1 MRRPILS
8 LLLTACLLF
17 SLVPFSAAPVRAA
30 ETTVQKVVYI
40 PLDDRPF
47 NDSRVKTMAESLNIQ
62 LIMPEQELYA
72 TRLDGQTKNSNGT
85 QYGSREELFAWLQEM
100 DKDYDTFIISL
111 DQLLSGGLMNSRCM
125 TEMTAL
131 TFADGSSMTEY
142 EVIDFLAQLAQDN
155 TLYLIDSVTRL
166 ACSSDFGGFTL
177 SHYGVTRAYGMVGR
191 PVFYGE
197 ELTIEDIIA
206 AYPYTADGV
215 SKAYK
220 NLSAQELAVLLS
232 PRDATQNLA
241 ASSLVTSAFLQH
253 EEFPLEGSQE
263 SALVEAPS
271 ETDASLLSEYLA
283 IRARKLRLT
292 DYAMRTLCGRK
303 NVHYLL
309 GVDDSS
315 DGNNIQRNE
324 IALFEQYIT
333 ENDQLFS
340 ALDGLGQTA
349 LSRVFLDACPM
360 DSLKVS
366 VSYFGDEAHKVLSY
380 NCFTVSE
387 ILDNTLAYYGA
398 QHVEQDADLSLVVVT
413 TAYENSDWMLNQL
426 VSTLNENEYH
436 QIPTI
441 LIDLTNFSEPE
452 LNTMLVENTHL
463 GMLLSFSGGG
473 ELPNGIVMGISQGIA
488 RYHALE
494 LSGFQTQA
502 TQQAHLENL
511 AASLVKEIG
520 YWDGASA
527 SMREYLTGRNI
538 SPSNFQSIDERTQ
551 IALNH
556 ALTDSVQK
564 HSAALLANLSQ
575 SSFIT
580 SLSPYTTG
588 GIQSVS
594 IGACEYPWLRQ
605 MEIECAPTV
614 VWSDKAHTGQVFHSR
629 YIDGTSQTTFE
640 PDAAVTREQTAKLL
654 ITALGLSQAQ
664 EPGQQPGDVSDWAWP
679 YVSAAVQKGYMKGY
693 PDGTLGGENSII
705 RAEFAALLMQ
715 YVQAEHILLPSTKSV
730 TFSDVPDDD
739 SDWYNQYVY
748 ALARAGIIQGDTEG
762 TFRPNDSISRAEA
775 VTLLNRLT
783 GRTEELSSSLLRH
796 IRFSD
801 VTVDWHIP
809 MIQEGSVSHFS

>member
-1 MRRPILS
+1 MRKTILS

-17 SLVPFSAAPVRAA
+17 SMVPFSAPVRAA

-47 NDSRVKTMAESLNIQ
+47 NDSRVKAMAESLNIQ
-62 LIMPEQELYA
+62 LIMPEQELYT

-85 QYGSREELFAWLQEM
+85 QYGSREALFTWLQEM
-100 DKDYDTFIISL
+100 DKEYDTFIISL

-125 TEMTAL
+125 SEMTAL

-142 EVIDFLAQLAQDN
+142 EVIDFLAELAQDN
-155 TLYLIDSVTRL
+155 TLYLIDSITRL

-177 SHYGVTRAYGMVGR
+177 NHYSVTRAYGMVGR
-191 PVFYGE
+191 PVFYGD
-197 ELTIEDIIA
+197 ELTVESVIA
-206 AYPYTADGV
+206 AYPYAADGV

-220 NLSAQELAVLLS
+220 NLSAQELAILFS
-232 PRDATQNLA
+232 PRTATQNIA
-241 ASSLVTSAFLQH
+241 ASSLVTSAFLQR
-253 EEFPLEGSQE
+253 EELPLESTQE
-263 SALVEAPS
+263 SSLVEAPQ
-271 ETDASLLSEYLA
+271 ETETSLLTEYLS

-292 DYAMRTLCGRK
+292 DYAMRNLCGK
-303 NVHYLL
+303 KTVHYLL

-324 IALFEQYIT
+324 IALFERYIT
-333 ENDQLFS
+333 KNDHLFS

-349 LSRVFLDACPM
+349 LSKVFLEQYPTDT
-360 DSLKVS
+360 LRVS
-366 VSYFGDEAHKVLSY
+366 VSCFGDEANKVLSY

-387 ILDNTLAYYGA
+387 ILDNTLTYYGA
-398 QHVEQDADLSLVVVT
+398 QHTEQDAELSLVVVT
-413 TAYENSDWMLNQL
+413 AANENSDLVLNQL
-426 VSTLNENEYH
+426 ISTLNENEYN

-441 LIDLTNFSEPE
+441 LIDLTNYSEPE

-488 RYHALE
+488 RYRALE

-527 SMREYLTGRNI
+527 SMREYLTSRSI
-538 SPSNFQSIDERTQ
+538 SPSNFQSIDKETQ
-551 IALNH
+551 TAINH
-556 ALTDSVQK
+556 ALTDSVES

-575 SSFIT
+575 SNFIT

-594 IGACEYPWLRQ
+594 IGACQYPWLRQ
-605 MEIECAPTV
+605 MEIECTPTV
-614 VWSDKAHTGQVFHSR
+614 VWSGKAHTGQVFHSR

-654 ITALGLSQAQ
+654 ISILGLSQAQ

-679 YVSAAVQKGYMKGY
+679 YVSLAVQRGYMKGY
-693 PDGTLGGENSII
+693 PDGTLGGESSII

-715 YVQAEHILLPSTKSV
+715 YVQAEHITLPSTESI

-748 ALARAGIIQGDTEG
+748 TLARAGIIKGDTEG

-775 VTLLNRLT
+775 VALLNRLV
-783 GRTEELSSSLLRH
+783 GRTEALSSSLLCH
-796 IRFSD
+796 VRFSD